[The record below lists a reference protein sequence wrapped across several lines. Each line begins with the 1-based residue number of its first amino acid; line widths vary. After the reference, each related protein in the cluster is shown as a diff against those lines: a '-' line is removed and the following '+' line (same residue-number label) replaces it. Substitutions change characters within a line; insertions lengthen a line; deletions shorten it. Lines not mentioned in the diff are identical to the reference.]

1 MVISPIVG
9 RRRELELLQAALA
22 TGAHVLLE
30 GPPGTGKST
39 LLRHVAASRCTPFV
53 LVEGNA
59 ELTPTR
65 LIGGFDPA
73 LVLSRGYTPEIF
85 VDGPLVHALREGG
98 LLYIEEL
105 NRVPEET
112 VNVLLTVMS
121 EGELNVPRLGC
132 VAAHEQFRLVAAM
145 NPYDAV
151 GTSRLSP
158 AVYDRTCRVAI
169 GYQDVEQ
176 ERQIVAQ
183 TVPQVTQDLVECS
196 VDVVRAT
203 RAHPDLRSGSSVRGA
218 IDLARVA
225 GELAVLRGRPWA
237 DWALARDAAT
247 TALSG
252 RVRVQDGCRRTS
264 DDVIEEILR
273 TVLARRP
280 EREGR
285 DASGE

>member
-1 MVISPIVG
+1 MTSTIVG

-39 LLRHVAASRCTPFV
+39 LLRHVAAARHSSFV

-65 LIGGFDPA
+65 LVGSFDPA
-73 LVLSRGYTPEIF
+73 LVLTRGYAPEIF

-98 LLYIEEL
+98 LLYLEEL

-132 VAAHEQFRLVAAM
+132 VVAHEQFRLVAAM

-158 AVYDRTCRVAI
+158 AVYDRTCRIAV
-169 GYQDVEQ
+169 GYQDAEQ

-183 TVPQVTQDLVECS
+183 AVPGAAADLVDCAVE
-196 VDVVRAT
+196 VVRAT
-203 RAHPDLRSGSSVRGA
+203 RGHADLRSGSSVRGA
-218 IDLARVA
+218 IDLARLG
-225 GELAVLRGRPWA
+225 GELAAVRDVPWA
-237 DWALARDAAT
+237 QWDLARDAAT

-252 RVRVQDGCRRTS
+252 RVRVQDGSRRTA
-264 DDVIEEILR
+264 DEVVEEILR
-273 TVLARRP
+273 TVLARRA
-280 EREGR
+280 ETGG
-285 DASGE
+285 DASGG